1 MALWS
6 CVARLWGIVRGVE
19 VCSGVLGLGLFRHY
33 VLCKVCLT
41 CCCDNR
47 HNVCVFITMCVG
59 VGSCI
64 LCSGV
69 IGAPCP

>member
-1 MALWS
+1 
-6 CVARLWGIVRGVE
+6 
-19 VCSGVLGLGLFRHY
+19 VCSGVLGLGVFRHY

-41 CCCDNR
+41 CCCVGC
-47 HNVCVFITMCVG
+47 HIVCVFITMYACH
-59 VGSCI
+59 GSCI